1 MPSYRLN
8 QSKGAHLPVGRQRIK
23 DAAMAAGLVALRHH
37 HIDSLL
43 YGQQRLCH
51 AGRARQSD
59 DPLFPQSAKGFTIR
73 HAKMKAHR
81 RRSQVEQQL
90 GHPRLLLKTEI
101 NFRQR
106 LRRQAAKARKFRAQP
121 RQPPGF
127 TLRIPYRRGVAKQI
141 DVKRTG
147 S

>member
-1 MPSYRLN
+1 
-8 QSKGAHLPVGRQRIK
+8 
-23 DAAMAAGLVALRHH
+23 
-37 HIDSLL
+37 
-43 YGQQRLCH
+43 
-51 AGRARQSD
+51 
-59 DPLFPQSAKGFTIR
+59 
-73 HAKMKAHR
+73 MKAHR

-127 TLRIPYRRGVAKQI
+127 TLRILTAGAWQNRLTLNGRV
-141 DVKRTG
+141 VKRRVRLISVSACSTVDEPSPSEPSAPAPLTAAASSG
-147 S
+147 VDTPAIGA